1 MSYFLLS
8 FLQADKREDQ
18 MSNLQVELQTLKND
32 KTKDLLAQEIQNL
45 KNEKNAAN
53 SRYEKE
59 KETEKNRRQADQ
71 DRIKE
76 LISEVEKTKSA
87 GEASRGGNS
96 LEISLLKSKLN
107 EAEAASRAS
116 ELEREKAGQRGEQSA
131 QELQEVLE
139 ARDSFCER
147 VLKGIMLSGIE
158 LEIYNT
164 LAVSRERKRFEV

>member
-96 LEISLLKSKLN
+96 YGGFADLVRSCLPPFTSPLN
-107 EAEAASRAS
+107 FFQVWQGIGWEGPES
-116 ELEREKAGQRGEQSA
+116 ENFQCYK
-131 QELQEVLE
+131 
-139 ARDSFCER
+139 
-147 VLKGIMLSGIE
+147 
-158 LEIYNT
+158 
-164 LAVSRERKRFEV
+164 